1 MAEYKRNPNAKC
13 LICAKPVYRRP
24 AEIQKS
30 LGRVFCSSVCYG
42 LTCRKEKPCIV
53 CGTMILASVNK
64 KTCNR
69 ACANRHRAGMKY
81 KLNGPRKDKVKNQR
95 SLKVRLL
102 NQRGARCERCRYNK
116 REILQAH
123 HKDRNTNNNE
133 LENLELICPN
143 CHAEEHYLENS
154 WLNDS
159 RYNGGVLRMVR
170 N

>member
-1 MAEYKRNPNAKC
+1 
-13 LICAKPVYRRP
+13 
-24 AEIQKS
+24 
-30 LGRVFCSSVCYG
+30 
-42 LTCRKEKPCIV
+42 
-53 CGTMILASVNK
+53 
-64 KTCNR
+64 
-69 ACANRHRAGMKY
+69 MKY

-116 REILQAH
+116 HEILQAH